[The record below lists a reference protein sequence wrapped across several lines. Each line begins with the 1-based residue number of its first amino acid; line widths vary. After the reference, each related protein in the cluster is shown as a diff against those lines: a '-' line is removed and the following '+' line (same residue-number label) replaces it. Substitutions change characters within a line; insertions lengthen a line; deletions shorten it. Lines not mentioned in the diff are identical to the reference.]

1 MQRRRALEPWVLAVS
16 LAFSLSGCISI
27 IDEPEH
33 FDVPVAAKAIS
44 NIPPPAQAA
53 ALAAQAAPEAARR
66 ERPPVRENIKG
77 AGDGAKNPDRIVVSA
92 DADDVRH
99 TVPDFS
105 AEQIAAMVCRSQR
118 GRNAQVLQKGVNAWE
133 TTLTYRTALADWE
146 ARKIPLKKL
155 NDAERA
161 RQSAVK
167 DYRGNNAWIVSLLGG
182 MQKKKDLPK
191 PQAGPLVLENIDLFT
206 FTENGVSVMAVS
218 GTIRNTGASIAEVPP
233 VTLQSIDQRD
243 FLLAGQTS
251 LLPFE
256 QLGPQEARTF
266 EIRFLNPPETT
277 AEVYAHFAPP
287 FEYRSFRSCENFDP
301 REAKPETAD
310 TKPEAPTGPIHTAAE
325 LNELTRFYRTQAQNS
340 WTCRKG
346 EEGVEDRG
354 GGLRLAVNGSGERL
368 EGGSISLGKP
378 NLTLL
383 CASWRERMHW
393 RDMFIFAEAT
403 DEAWAALRAREDAA
417 QRLSEG
423 KATQTEV
430 DAAIAAQD
438 RAYAYAKL
446 LGQAAL
452 ARTGGSVPG
461 VAVDLSSAS
470 FGYEKGG
477 HFAFVSGQIRNTGTE
492 AASVSG
498 LMLAIVDRLD
508 MPLLTFAIDNPATLT
523 PGQSVS
529 FSHKLRLNIT
539 PPLSGRW
546 SETPGWQVRLGAVG
560 K

>member
-27 IDEPEH
+27 NTEPEH
-33 FDVPVAAKAIS
+33 FNVPVQARTIS
-44 NIPPPAQAA
+44 DIPPPAQAA

-77 AGDGAKNPDRIVVSA
+77 AGDGAKNPDRVVVTA

-118 GRNAQVLQKGVNAWE
+118 GRNAQILERGVKAWE
-133 TTLTYRTALADWE
+133 TTLTHRTALADWE
-146 ARKIPLKKL
+146 ARKLPLKKL

-167 DYRGNNAWIVSLLGG
+167 SYRGNNTWLVSLLGG

-206 FTENGVSVMAVS
+206 FTENGVPVMAVS
-218 GTIRNTGASIAEVPP
+218 GTIRNTGAGIAEVPP
-233 VTLQSIDQRD
+233 VTLQSIDQWE

-287 FEYRSFRSCENFDP
+287 FEYRAYRACENFDP
-301 REAKPETAD
+301 RDAKPETAD
-310 TKPEAPTGPIHTAAE
+310 TKPETPTGPIHAAAE

-346 EEGVEDRG
+346 EDGVEDRG
-354 GGLRLAVNGSGERL
+354 AGLRVAVDGSGERL
-368 EGGSISLGKP
+368 EGGSISLGSP

-383 CASWRERMHW
+383 CASWRERMRW
-393 RDMFIFAEAT
+393 RDTFILAEAT
-403 DEAWAALRAREDAA
+403 DEAWAALTAHDDAE
-417 QRLSEG
+417 RRFTEG
-423 KATQTEV
+423 KATQADL
-430 DAAIAAQD
+430 DAAKAAQE
-438 RAYAYAKL
+438 RAYAYVRL
-446 LGQAAL
+446 LGQGAL
-452 ARTGGSVPG
+452 ARTGASARG
-461 VAVDLSSAS
+461 VAVDVSSAS
-470 FGYEKGG
+470 FGFEKGG
-477 HFAFVSGQIRNTGTE
+477 RYVSISGQLRNTGAD
-492 AASVSG
+492 AASLSG

-508 MPLLTFAIDNPATLT
+508 MPLLTLAIDNPVTLA
-523 PGQSVS
+523 PGETTT
-529 FSHKLRLNIT
+529 FTRKLRLNAA
-539 PPLSGRW
+539 PPLTGPW
-546 SETPGWQVRLGAVG
+546 GEAPAWQVRLGAIG